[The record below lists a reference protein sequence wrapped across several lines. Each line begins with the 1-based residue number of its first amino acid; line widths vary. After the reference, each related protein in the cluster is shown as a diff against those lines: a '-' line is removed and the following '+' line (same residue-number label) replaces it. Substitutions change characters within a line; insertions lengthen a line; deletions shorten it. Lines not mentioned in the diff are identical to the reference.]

1 MTTTA
6 PISAPAALPRRTVAE
21 PLRRR
26 SRTAFHSRAQVVH
39 LSAEYGAL
47 ARTGGLAEAVEGL
60 ARAQAR
66 TGSPRAAV
74 ILPLYPA
81 LRRSGRFVPLAS
93 DGRADPGAV
102 PVWRDVAQAEAG
114 QPDVLA
120 LDLPGFDRPGIYGED
135 GVDYPD
141 NPARFSTFVRAALEV
156 MPRLTPAIRVLHVH
170 DWHAGLAPALL
181 RTEWAGRRFYDAIAT
196 VLTVHNGAYQGRFP
210 RGVCDG
216 LGLPS
221 AVLDALVPDREGRL
235 AWLDLALRFADLVT
249 TVSPNHA
256 EELRT
261 PLGGF
266 GLDDRYRA
274 LGDRLVGI
282 RNGIDAIHWDP
293 ATDGALPAFFQAG
306 SRAGR
311 AASRTAV
318 DRALG
323 FPSDGAPLIGL
334 VGRLVE
340 QKGIDLVADGRL
352 VEWFPEARFVVM
364 GEGRPEYRDRLRGLA
379 ARFPDRVRAPL
390 AFDEGFERRLMAG
403 ADLVLVPSL
412 YEPCGLAQLHAQR
425 YGAVPVVRR
434 VGGLADAVVDGVT
447 GFVFD
452 EYSVPA
458 LAEALG
464 RALAARR
471 NPIGWPVLVE
481 RVMRL
486 NVGWDDAVPRFRD
499 VYRAACTRH
508 AAWEVQAHRNP

>member
-6 PISAPAALPRRTVAE
+6 LISTPPVPSRRAVSE
-21 PLRRR
+21 SVDRR
-26 SRTAFHSRAQVVH
+26 SLTTFHSRAQVVH
-39 LSAEYGAL
+39 LSAEYGVL
-47 ARTGGLAEAVEGL
+47 ARTGGLAEAVAGL

-66 TGSPRAAV
+66 AGSPRAAV

-81 LRRSGRFVPLAS
+81 LRRSGRFVPLAAA
-93 DGRADPGAV
+93 GRGAPGAV
-102 PVWRDVAQAEAG
+102 AVWRDSGLAEPG

-120 LDLPGFDRPGIYGED
+120 LDLPGFDRPGIYGEG

-141 NPARFSTFVRAALEV
+141 NPARFSAFVRAALEAL
-156 MPRLTPAIRVLHVH
+156 PWLTPAVRVLHVH
-170 DWHAGLAPALL
+170 DWHAGLAPVLL

-210 RGVCDG
+210 REVFDG

-221 AVLDALVPDREGRL
+221 AVVDALAPDREGRL
-235 AWLDLALRFADLVT
+235 AWLDLGLRFADLVT

-282 RNGIDAIHWDP
+282 RNGIDAIRWDP
-293 ATDGALPAFFQAG
+293 ATDGALPASFQAE
-306 SRAGR
+306 SPAGR

-318 DRALG
+318 DQALG
-323 FPSDGAPLIGL
+323 FSSDGAPLVGL
-334 VGRLVE
+334 VARLVE
-340 QKGIDLVADGRL
+340 QKGIDLVAEGRL

-364 GEGRPEYRDRLRGLA
+364 GDGSPDYRDRLRRLE

-390 AFDEGFERRLMAG
+390 HFDEGFERLLLAG
-403 ADLVLVPSL
+403 ADVVLVPSL
-412 YEPCGLAQLHAQR
+412 YEPCGLVQLHAQR

-434 VGGLADAVVDGVT
+434 VGGLADTVVDGVT

-464 RALAARR
+464 RALAAWR
-471 NPIGWPVLVE
+471 NPIVWPALVE

-486 NVGWDDAVPRFRD
+486 NVGWEDAVPRFRD
-499 VYRAACTRH
+499 IYRAASTRH
-508 AAWEVQAHRNP
+508 AAWEVQGHRGH